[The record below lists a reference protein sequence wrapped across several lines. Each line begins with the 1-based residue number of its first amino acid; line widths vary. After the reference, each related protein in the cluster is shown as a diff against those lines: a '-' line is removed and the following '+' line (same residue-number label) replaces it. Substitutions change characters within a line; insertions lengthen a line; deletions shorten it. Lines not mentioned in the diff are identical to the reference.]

1 MHATKPA
8 GLPKNTR
15 ESSMRYTIPVG
26 RHTLRFACLSAV
38 GAVALTMSACQDAVT
53 PTGNLEFS
61 PRSAPSRASTNSY
74 SRIPDEYIVVLKDG
88 VTDIRGRA
96 NALVSAHS
104 GRLGSTYERALKGF
118 SVHMSAAAAE
128 ALANDPDVLSVE
140 QAQEVVPAS
149 VESSPGWGLDRID
162 QATLPLNG
170 LYNYSQTGSG
180 VHVYVVDAGI
190 RSTHTEFGGR
200 VGQGFTTVSDA
211 YGTTG
216 CGNHGTHV
224 AGIVGGAQY
233 GVAKNVTLH
242 SVRVFD
248 CNGVTSTADIISAV
262 DWMTAN
268 VVRPAVVEMA
278 LTTALSSTL
287 NSAIQNSI
295 SAGITYVA
303 AAGSN
308 MSDACSYS
316 PSSVSGA
323 ITVAAIGGSDFQSTY
338 TNVGSCVDL
347 YAPGDQI
354 LSAFATD
361 DNITGQMT
369 GTSQASAFV
378 AGAAALYLETHP
390 QASPAEVAQAIVSG
404 ATVGVVKG
412 VTLNTPNLLLRV
424 GGSDGSTQPAPTGN
438 NAPTASFTASC
449 RKASCTF
456 NASGSKDD
464 VGIVS

>member
-1 MHATKPA
+1 
-8 GLPKNTR
+8 
-15 ESSMRYTIPVG
+15 
-26 RHTLRFACLSAV
+26 
-38 GAVALTMSACQDAVT
+38 MSA
-53 PTGNLEFS
+53 
-61 PRSAPSRASTNSY
+61 NSY
-74 SRIPDEYIVVLKDG
+74 SRIPDEYIVVLNSD

-96 NALVSAHS
+96 NARVRAH
-104 GRLGSTYERALKGF
+104 GGTLGSTYESALKGF
-118 SVHMSAAAAE
+118 SAHISAAAAD
-128 ALANDPDVLSVE
+128 ALADDPDVLSVE

-180 VHVYVVDAGI
+180 VNVYVVDAGI

-211 YGTTG
+211 YGTDG

-224 AGIVGGAQY
+224 AGIVGGARY
-233 GVAKNVTLH
+233 GVAKSVTLH

-262 DWMTAN
+262 DWITAN

-278 LTTALSSTL
+278 LTTALSNTL
-287 NSAIQNSI
+287 NSAVQNSI

-308 MSDACSYS
+308 STDACSYS

-323 ITVAAIGGSDFQSTY
+323 ITVAAIGGSDAQSTY
-338 TNVGSCVDL
+338 TNAGSCVDL

-354 LSAFATD
+354 MSAFATD

-404 ATVGVVKG
+404 ATVGVVTG
-412 VTLNTPNLLLRV
+412 VSLNTPNLLLRV
-424 GGSDGSTQPAPTGN
+424 GDSGSPQPAPIGN
-438 NAPTASFTASC
+438 QPPTASFTASC
-449 RKASCTF
+449 RKTSCTF

-464 VGIVS
+464 VGIVSYAWSFGDGTSASSTSSTVSHTYNVKGTVSETVTGVVTVAGGLSATSKVTLSIKAGR

>member
-1 MHATKPA
+1 
-8 GLPKNTR
+8 
-15 ESSMRYTIPVG
+15 
-26 RHTLRFACLSAV
+26 
-38 GAVALTMSACQDAVT
+38 
-53 PTGNLEFS
+53 
-61 PRSAPSRASTNSY
+61 
-74 SRIPDEYIVVLKDG
+74 
-88 VTDIRGRA
+88 
-96 NALVSAHS
+96 
-104 GRLGSTYERALKGF
+104 
-118 SVHMSAAAAE
+118 MSAAAAE
-128 ALANDPDVLSVE
+128 ALADDPDVLLVE

-149 VESSPGWGLDRID
+149 VQSSPGWGLDRID

-170 LYNYSQTGSG
+170 LYNYSQTGAG

-190 RSTHTEFGGR
+190 RRTHTEFGGR

-211 YGTTG
+211 YGTDG

-224 AGIVGGAQY
+224 AGIVGGAKY
-233 GVAKNVTLH
+233 GVAKSVTLH

-248 CNGVTSTADIISAV
+248 CTGVTSTAAIISAV
-262 DWMTAN
+262 DWITAN
-268 VVRPAVVEMA
+268 VVRPAVVDMA

-308 MSDACSYS
+308 SSDACSYS

-323 ITVAAIGGSDFQSTY
+323 ITVAALGGSDAQSTY
-338 TNVGSCVDL
+338 TNAGSCVDL

-404 ATVGVVKG
+404 ATVGVVNG

-424 GGSDGSTQPAPTGN
+424 GGSDSGSPQPAPVGN
-438 NAPTASFTASC
+438 QPPSASFTASC
-449 RKASCTF
+449 RKTSCSF

-464 VGIVS
+464 VGIASYAWSFGDGTSASSAGPTVSHTYNVKGTVSETVTLVVTDVGGLTATSKVTLSIKGGR